1 MSLVQAAGAKIY
13 IGGKALSPSSET
25 AWQLIGEVVSLGEFG
40 RVYALVTHVSLDNR
54 NVRKFKGSRNDG
66 AVTMQL
72 GRDASDDGQ
81 ADVIVALD
89 DDDAYNFKIE
99 LGDDPGGTGNS
110 PTTRLFTAKV
120 MSYTMNV
127 GEADSIVGSTVTL
140 EIESGSTIE
149 VAAT

>member
-1 MSLVQAAGAKIY
+1 MSLSQAAGAKIY
-13 IGGKALSPSSET
+13 IGGKTVSLASET
-25 AWQLIGEVVSLGEFG
+25 NWQLIGEVVSMGEFG

-66 AVTMQL
+66 AVTLQL
-72 GRDASDDGQ
+72 GRDAADDGQ
-81 ADVIVALD
+81 ADLIVALD

-99 LGDDPGGTGNS
+99 LADDPGGTGNS
-110 PTTRLFTAKV
+110 PTTRLFQAKV

-140 EIESGSTIE
+140 EIESGTTSET
-149 VAAT
+149 AAS